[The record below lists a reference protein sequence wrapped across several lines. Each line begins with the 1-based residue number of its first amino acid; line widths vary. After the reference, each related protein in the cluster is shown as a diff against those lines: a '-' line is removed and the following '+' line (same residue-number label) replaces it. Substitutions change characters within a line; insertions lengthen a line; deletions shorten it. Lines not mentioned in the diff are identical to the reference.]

1 MKPMRLRLHPQWGSV
16 LRRQLITL
24 CCSATMLTLCSRA
37 LSPEATAAAANDSLG
52 FGMTIIAV
60 FLFANQLCRLL
71 EPKRLG
77 YTLTSLILLLATTI
91 VLLEMSTGW
100 TAVFYSLGAFGL
112 GLLDVLN
119 KPSRFGPLYRQ
130 LWGSPGP
137 SSSTE
142 PSRPADLGHG
152 LTLMSVSRRQTPPE
166 MLDE

>member
-16 LRRQLITL
+16 LRRQIITL
-24 CCSATMLTLCSRA
+24 CCSATMLTLCRRQ
-37 LSPEATAAAANDSLG
+37 EATAAAANDSLG

-77 YTLTSLILLLATTI
+77 YTLRSLILLLATTI

>member
-77 YTLTSLILLLATTI
+77 YTLRSLILLLATTI

-100 TAVFYSLGAFGL
+100 TAVFYSLGALGL

-119 KPSRFGPLYRQ
+119 EPSRFGPLYRQ

>member
-1 MKPMRLRLHPQWGSV
+1 MKPMSLRLHPQWGSV
-16 LRRQLITL
+16 LRRQIITL

-77 YTLTSLILLLATTI
+77 YTLRSLILLLATTI

>member
-77 YTLTSLILLLATTI
+77 YTLRSLILLLATTI

-130 LWGSPGP
+130 PWGSPGP

>member
-1 MKPMRLRLHPQWGSV
+1 MKAMGLRLHPQWGSV

-77 YTLTSLILLLATTI
+77 YTLRSLILLLATTI

>member
-52 FGMTIIAV
+52 FGMTMLAV
-60 FLFANQLCRLL
+60 FLFAKQLCRLL
-71 EPKRLG
+71 EAQRLG
-77 YTLTSLILLLATTI
+77 YTVTSLILFLATTI
-91 VLLEMSTGW
+91 VILEMRTGW
-100 TAVFYSLGAFGL
+100 TAVLCSLGAL
-112 GLLDVLN
+112 ALDLLDIS
-119 KPSRFGPLYRQ
+119 KEPSRFGPLHRQ
-130 LWGSPGP
+130 LCGSPGP

-142 PSRPADLGHG
+142 PSRPADLGPG
-152 LTLMSVSRRQTPPE
+152 LKLVSVNRRQIPPE